1 MKYLVC
7 FFTLLFCITTIN
19 AQQKQDTT
27 FTVSKTEDYKLLF
40 SANKNDHI
48 HLSLKAKGKGDIVY
62 TISKYKD
69 VNTAIF
75 KTLGKKANYWL
86 EAPDTDLYQ
95 LIIKTSNSKDS
106 KISLNFKVDS
116 FNKQAPIIAYK
127 EVADTTYATPIKTDT
142 EVTKLKTISLQQD
155 NFYLNS
161 RSNDLLKGG
170 KSRVLVPIALPKNT
184 VSWYY
189 VFSASREEQDIKNTI
204 KSFGLASTLSNYID
218 TENSFSGAVENLS
231 PPPGA
236 NICDIYLLNEE
247 NALLFKQKEDYA
259 PYLFG
264 SRENYKS
271 GIVNVTDTTK
281 GTFYLG
287 LNNPDNIYGI
297 HIGIEVICIVEQQ
310 QTIQQMLSKPIITLK
325 KVPYLVD

>member
-1 MKYLVC
+1 MKNLVC
-7 FFTLLFCITTIN
+7 FFTLLFCVTAIS
-19 AQQKQDTT
+19 AQQEQDTT
-27 FTVSKTEDYKLLF
+27 FTINKSEDYKLLF
-40 SANKNDHI
+40 SANKNDEI
-48 HLSLKAKGKGDIVY
+48 YLSLKTKGKGDIMY
-62 TISKYKD
+62 TISSYKD
-69 VNTAIF
+69 VKTATF
-75 KTLGKKANYWL
+75 KTLGKKGNYWL
-86 EAPDTDLYQ
+86 QAPDKDLYQ
-95 LIIKTSNSKDS
+95 LIIKNSNSKDS
-106 KISLNFKVDS
+106 KISLNFKVNS
-116 FNKQAPIIAYK
+116 FNKQAPVIAYK
-127 EVADTTYATPIKTDT
+127 EVADTTYTAPIKTDT
-142 EVTKLKTISLQQD
+142 EVTELKTISLQQD

-170 KSRVLVPIALPKNT
+170 KSRVLLPIALPKNT

-218 TENSFSGAVENLS
+218 TKNSFSGAVENLN

-247 NALLFKQKEDYA
+247 NALLFKQKEDYV

-271 GIVNVTDTTK
+271 GIVNIKNNNT
-281 GTFYLG
+281 GTYYLG

-297 HIGIEVICIVEQQ
+297 HIGIEVICIIEQQ
-310 QTIQQMLSKPIITLK
+310 QTIQQMLSKPIITINK
-325 KVPYLVD
+325 KPYLAN

>member
-1 MKYLVC
+1 MKNLVC
-7 FFTLLFCITTIN
+7 FFTLLFCAITIS
-19 AQQKQDTT
+19 AQQEQDTT
-27 FTVSKTEDYKLLF
+27 FTINKSQDYKLLF

-62 TISKYKD
+62 TISPYKD
-69 VNTAIF
+69 VKTATF

-86 EAPDTDLYQ
+86 QAPGKDVYQ
-95 LIIKTSNSKDS
+95 LIIKSSNNKDS
-106 KISLNFKVDS
+106 KVSLKFKVDS
-116 FNKQAPIIAYK
+116 FNKQAPEIAYK
-127 EVADTTYATPIKTDT
+127 EVADTTYTAPIKTDT

-218 TENSFSGAVENLS
+218 TENSFSGAVENLN

-247 NALLFKQKEDYA
+247 NALLFKQKEDYV

-281 GTFYLG
+281 STFYLG

-297 HIGIEVICIVEQQ
+297 HIGIEVICIVEQEK
-310 QTIQQMLSKPIITLK
+310 TIQQMLSKPIISINS
-325 KVPYLVD
+325 VPYLVD